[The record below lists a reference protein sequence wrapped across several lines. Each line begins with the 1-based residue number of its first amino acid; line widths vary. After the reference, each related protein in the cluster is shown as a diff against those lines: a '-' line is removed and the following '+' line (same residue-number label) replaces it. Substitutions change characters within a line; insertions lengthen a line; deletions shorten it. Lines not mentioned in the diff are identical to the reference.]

1 MSTATSLGTIVL
13 QGTTVPVIDLSIRH
27 NPALPVYEQFSV
39 VFTVLRPDGSTCGID
54 ADTLA
59 GKIVYDA

>member
-1 MSTATSLGTIVL
+1 MNTATTLGTIVL
-13 QGTTVPVIDLSIRH
+13 QGTSVPVVDLSIRH
-27 NPALPVYEQFSV
+27 NPDLPVYDQFSV

-59 GKIVYDA
+59 GKLVYDA